1 MANRISNLG
10 PSGMDIDAT
19 VKSLMTARRVPYDK
33 MFQNKTLAEWKKA
46 SYNTMYNTISDF
58 RTTVFN
64 NKLQATLAPKQA
76 TSSDESI
83 ATVSAKADAANVGHD
98 LIVTTLASG
107 VKKTSSAAITASGNS
122 KTTLASQFG
131 ISGTFSLSIKNGS
144 TTQSISVDTSKSI
157 NELVSSIN
165 NAGVD
170 VSASYDATLDRF
182 FLSTKTTG
190 ASSSL
195 DFSGSDA
202 NAKLFLENN
211 LKLGDPAPAVVVTGK
226 DAAFTLD
233 GVGLTQSTN
242 NFTISGVSYSL
253 KSTSASTVK
262 VAVSSD
268 IDTTVANVK
277 KFVESYNAM
286 LSKVN
291 TAADEARYK
300 DFLPL
305 SDAQKAEMKEAD
317 ITAWDLKAKSGML
330 RNDPTLRSLVDGVR
344 SNVSTPVSGISGSY
358 TTASSI
364 GISTLDYSEGG
375 KLYLE
380 ENKLRTAL
388 AADPE
393 AASKLFSAT
402 GTTSSS
408 QGIAVRMYDTLK
420 TAMDKIVT
428 EAGITAGVSGD
439 TKSSLAKKINTYTTD
454 MYNLNNRLAD
464 IEDRYY
470 KQFDAMEVALTK
482 LQSQSSWLSQQL
494 GTSG

>member
-10 PSGMDIDAT
+10 PSGMDIEAT

-46 SYNTMYNTISDF
+46 GYNTMYNTISDF
-58 RTTVFN
+58 RNTVFN

-76 TSSDESI
+76 SSSDETI
-83 ATVSAKADAANVGHD
+83 ATVSAKADAANIGHD

-107 VKKTSSAAITASGNS
+107 VKKTSSGAITASGNS
-122 KTTLASQFG
+122 KETLASQFG
-131 ISGTFSLSIKNGS
+131 LTENFTISIKNGS
-144 TTQSISVDTSKSI
+144 TTQTIPVDISKSI

-170 VSASYDATLDRF
+170 VSANYDATLDRF

-190 ASSSL
+190 ATASL
-195 DFSGSDA
+195 DFTGSDA
-202 NAKLFLENN
+202 AAKLFLQNN
-211 LKLGDPAPAVVVTGK
+211 LKLGDPSVVANGN
-226 DAAFTLD
+226 DAAFNLD
-233 GVGLTQSTN
+233 GVDLTQSTN

-277 KFVESYNAM
+277 KFIESYNAM

-300 DFLPL
+300 DYLPL
-305 SDAQKAEMKEAD
+305 SDAQKTDMKEAD

-330 RNDPTLRSLVDGVR
+330 RNDPILRSLVDGVR

-364 GISTLDYSEGG
+364 GITTLSYSEGG
-375 KLYLE
+375 KLYLD
-380 ENKLRTAL
+380 ENKLRTVL
-388 AADPE
+388 TTDPE
-393 AASKLFSAT
+393 AVSKIFGAT

-408 QGIAVRMYDTLK
+408 KGIAVRMYDTLK

-428 EAGITAGVSGD
+428 EAGVTAGVSGD

-470 KQFDAMEVALTK
+470 KQFDAMEVALTR
-482 LQSQSSWLSQQL
+482 LQSQSSWLAQQF
-494 GTSG
+494 GSG

>member
-10 PSGMDIDAT
+10 PSGMDIEAT

-46 SYNTMYNTISDF
+46 SYNTMYNTVSDF

-64 NKLQATLAPKQA
+64 NSLQATMAPKQA
-76 TSSDESI
+76 SSSDEKV

-107 VKKTSSAAITASGNS
+107 VKKTSSEAITASGNS

-144 TTQSISVDTSKSI
+144 TTKTIAVDTSKSI

-190 ASSSL
+190 ATASL
-195 DFSGSDA
+195 DFTGSDDA
-202 NAKLFLENN
+202 AKLFLKNN
-211 LKLGDPAPAVVVTGK
+211 LKIGDPAVVAKGT

-233 GVGLTQSTN
+233 GVDLTQSTN
-242 NFTISGVSYSL
+242 TFTISGVSYSL
-253 KSTSASTVK
+253 KSTSTSTVK

-277 KFVESYNAM
+277 KFIESYNAM

-291 TAADEARYK
+291 TAADETRYK
-300 DFLPL
+300 DYLPL
-305 SDAQKAEMKEAD
+305 SDAQKTEMKEAD

-330 RNDPTLRSLVDGVR
+330 RNDPILRSLVDGVR

-375 KLYLE
+375 KLYLD

-388 AADPE
+388 TTDSE
-393 AASKLFSAT
+393 AVSKIFGAT

-408 QGIAVRMYDTLK
+408 KGIAVRMYDTLK

-439 TKSSLAKKINTYTTD
+439 TKSSLAKKINTYTND
-454 MYNLNNRLAD
+454 MYELNNRLAD

-482 LQSQSSWLSQQL
+482 LQNQSSWLSQQL

>member
-64 NKLQATLAPKQA
+64 NTLQATMAPKQA
-76 TSSDESI
+76 SSSDETV
-83 ATVSAKADAANVGHD
+83 ATVSAKADAANVSHD

-107 VKKTSSAAITASGNS
+107 VKKTSSGAITASGNS
-122 KTTLASQFG
+122 KNTLASQFG

-144 TTQSISVDTSKSI
+144 TTQSITVDTNKSI

-170 VSASYDATLDRF
+170 VSANYDATLDRF
-182 FLSTKTTG
+182 FLSTKNTG
-190 ASSSL
+190 AAASL
-195 DFSGSDA
+195 DFTGSDA
-202 NAKLFLENN
+202 AAKLFLKNN
-211 LKLGDPAPAVVVTGK
+211 LKLGDPAVVAKGT
-226 DAAFTLD
+226 DAAFNLD
-233 GVGLTQSTN
+233 GVDLTQSTN

-268 IDTTVANVK
+268 IETTVANVK

-291 TAADEARYK
+291 TAADETRYK
-300 DFLPL
+300 DYLPL
-305 SDAQKAEMKEAD
+305 TDAQKTEMKEAD

-330 RNDPTLRSLVDGVR
+330 RNDPILRTLVDGVR

-375 KLYLE
+375 KLYLD

-388 AADPE
+388 TTDSE
-393 AASKLFSAT
+393 AVSKIFGAT
-402 GTTSSS
+402 GSTSSS
-408 QGIAVRMYDTLK
+408 QGIAVRMYSTLK

-454 MYNLNNRLAD
+454 MYELNNRLAD

-482 LQSQSSWLSQQL
+482 LQNQSSWLSQQL

>member
-10 PSGMDIDAT
+10 PSGMDIEAT

-46 SYNTMYNTISDF
+46 GYNTMYNTISDF
-58 RTTVFN
+58 RNTVFN

-76 TSSDESI
+76 SSSDETI
-83 ATVSAKADAANVGHD
+83 ATVSAKADAANIGHD

-107 VKKTSSAAITASGNS
+107 VKKTSSGAITASGNS
-122 KTTLASQFG
+122 KETLASQFG
-131 ISGTFSLSIKNGS
+131 LTENFTISIKNGS
-144 TTQSISVDTSKSI
+144 TTQTIPVDISKSI

-170 VSASYDATLDRF
+170 VSANYDATLDRF

-190 ASSSL
+190 ATASL
-195 DFSGSDA
+195 DFTGSDA
-202 NAKLFLENN
+202 AAKLFLQNN
-211 LKLGDPAPAVVVTGK
+211 LKLGDPSVVANGT
-226 DAAFTLD
+226 DAAFNLD
-233 GVGLTQSTN
+233 GVDLTQSTN

-277 KFVESYNAM
+277 KFIESYNAM

-300 DFLPL
+300 DYLPL
-305 SDAQKAEMKEAD
+305 SDAQKTDMKEAD

-330 RNDPTLRSLVDGVR
+330 RNDPILRSLVDGVR

-364 GISTLDYSEGG
+364 GITTLSYSEGG
-375 KLYLE
+375 KLYLD
-380 ENKLRTAL
+380 ENKLRTVL
-388 AADPE
+388 TTDPE
-393 AASKLFSAT
+393 AVSKIFGAT

-408 QGIAVRMYDTLK
+408 KGIAVRMYDTLK

-428 EAGITAGVSGD
+428 EAGVTAGVSGD

-470 KQFDAMEVALTK
+470 KQFDAMEVALTR
-482 LQSQSSWLSQQL
+482 LQSQSSWLAQQF
-494 GTSG
+494 GSG

>member
-76 TSSDESI
+76 TSSDEAV
-83 ATVSAKADAANVGHD
+83 ATVSAKADAANIGHD
-98 LIVTTLASG
+98 LVVTTLASG
-107 VKKTSSAAITASGNS
+107 VKKTSDGAITASGNS
-122 KTTLASQFG
+122 KSSLASQFG
-131 ISGTFSLSIKNGS
+131 LTENFSISIKNGS
-144 TTQSISVDTSKSI
+144 TTQTIPVDITKSI

-170 VSASYDATLDRF
+170 VSANYDATLDRF

-190 ASSSL
+190 ATASL
-195 DFSGSDA
+195 DFTGSDA
-202 NAKLFLENN
+202 NAKLFLKNN
-211 LKLGDPAPAVVVTGK
+211 LKLGDPAEVVTGK

-233 GVGLTQSTN
+233 NVALTQSTN

-253 KSTSASTVK
+253 KSTSTSTVK

-291 TAADEARYK
+291 TAADETRYK

-375 KLYLE
+375 KLYLD

-388 AADPE
+388 TADPE
-393 AASKLFSAT
+393 AVSKLFGAT
-402 GTTSSS
+402 GSTSSA

-439 TKSSLAKKINTYTTD
+439 TKSSLAKQINTYTTD

-482 LQSQSSWLSQQL
+482 LQNQSSWLSQQL